1 MNGEQVDFQRIKE
14 ISMRR
19 VLARYGVKL
28 RSSGSEMRGQCP
40 LPAHTSRE
48 SRNSFSVNL
57 ARNIWCCQS
66 MSCTDARAGQ
76 LGGTVLDFVAEM
88 EHCSIRE
95 AALHLA
101 DWFGGLESVP
111 HIVEQKPRSYS
122 EPNLP
127 LKFQLTNLDYAHSY
141 LDKRGITPA
150 TARSLGIGYYSGPGI
165 MQGRVVIPIRNS
177 AHELVAYAG
186 RSIDGEEPKY
196 RFPAGFHKSLE
207 LFQLHRARHAGAD
220 TVIIVEGLFDAAKVW
235 QAGNR
240 NVVAL
245 MGSSLS
251 ETQAGHLQKHFR
263 SAVLMLD
270 GDVAGQKATAV
281 ITGRLSQAMDVT
293 TIRLPEGRQPDQLAS
308 REINEIVSVHVREAH
323 GYGR

>member
-1 MNGEQVDFQRIKE
+1 MTAATQIVPYQPALG
-14 ISMRR
+14 
-19 VLARYGVKL
+19 
-28 RSSGSEMRGQCP
+28 
-40 LPAHTSRE
+40 LPA
-48 SRNSFSVNL
+48 
-57 ARNIWCCQS
+57 
-66 MSCTDARAGQ
+66 
-76 LGGTVLDFVAEM
+76 
-88 EHCSIRE
+88 RE
-95 AALHLA
+95 ALA
-101 DWFGGLESVP
+101 
-111 HIVEQKPRSYS
+111 H
-122 EPNLP
+122 
-127 LKFQLTNLDYAHSY
+127 AHSY
-141 LDKRGITPA
+141 IDKRGITPA

-251 ETQAGHLQKHFR
+251 ESQAGLLEKHFR

-270 GDVAGQKATAV
+270 GDVAGAV
-281 ITGRLSQAMDVT
+281 
-293 TIRLPEGRQPDQLAS
+293 S
-308 REINEIVSVHVREAH
+308 RRISLRVENRRRARE
-323 GYGR
+323 Y

>member
-1 MNGEQVDFQRIKE
+1 MG
-14 ISMRR
+14 R

-28 RSSGSEMRGQCP
+28 RSSGGEMRGQCP

-48 SRNSFSVNL
+48 SRNSFSVNI

-66 MSCTDARAGQ
+66 MSCTDARDGQ
-76 LGGTVLDFVAEM
+76 LGGTVIDFVAEM
-88 EHCSIRE
+88 EHCSIRQ
-95 AALHLA
+95 AAVQLA
-101 DWFGGLESVP
+101 EWFGGLESVP
-111 HIVEQKPRSYS
+111 PAVEQKLRSIT

-127 LKFQLTNLDYAHSY
+127 LKFQLTNLDHSHSY

-165 MQGRVVIPIRNS
+165 MQGRMVIPIRNR
-177 AHELVAYAG
+177 AHELVGYAG

-196 RFPAGFHKSLE
+196 RFPAGFHKSQE
-207 LFQLHRARHAGAD
+207 LFQLHRARQAGTD
-220 TVIIVEGLFDAAKVW
+220 TVIIVEGFFDAAKVW

-251 ETQAGHLQKHFR
+251 ESQAGLLEKHFR

-270 GDVAGQKATAV
+270 GDAAGQKATTV
-281 ITGRLSQAMDVT
+281 IASRLGQAMEVT
-293 TIRLPEGRQPDQLAS
+293 TIRLPDGRQPDQLAS
-308 REINEIVSVHVREAH
+308 REINEIVAGHVREAR